1 MQQRNPYGHKE
12 TGWDSYQIN
21 QTYQRRKEKEMKHAR
36 FIFFLSA
43 FMLTVAAGSVLAAE
57 KAQWK
62 ENVGAHLT
70 IWDDVKK
77 QLAGSLSQFDKFQE
91 AAATPGNYLIAER

>member
-1 MQQRNPYGHKE
+1 VPAARAHAEMQMTSAGVKLNR
-12 TGWDSYQIN
+12 
-21 QTYQRRKEKEMKHAR
+21 
-36 FIFFLSA
+36 LSPD
-43 FMLTVAAGSVLAAE
+43 E

-70 IWDDVKK
+70 VWDYVKK

-91 AAATPGNYLIAER
+91 AAVTPGNYHIPER

>member
-1 MQQRNPYGHKE
+1 MQMSSAGIRLN
-12 TGWDSYQIN
+12 
-21 QTYQRRKEKEMKHAR
+21 R
-36 FIFFLSA
+36 LSPDQ
-43 FMLTVAAGSVLAAE
+43 

-62 ENVGAHLT
+62 EKVGAHLT

-91 AAATPGNYLIAER
+91 AADAPGNYHIPER